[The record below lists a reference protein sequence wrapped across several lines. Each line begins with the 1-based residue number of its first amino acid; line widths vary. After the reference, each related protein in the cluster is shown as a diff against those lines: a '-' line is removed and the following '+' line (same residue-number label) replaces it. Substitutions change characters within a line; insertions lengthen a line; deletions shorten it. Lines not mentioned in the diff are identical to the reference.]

1 MTVHDHVGDRLKQ
14 KLGDHCVVGYD
25 PMSERPVYALKIPK
39 SKADLLKRFVHFE
52 PDDPKGYD
60 SYKIEYADV
69 VKLLHSLGQYA
80 RPRRRW
86 SISSDRGCRT
96 KASTPHHNVTAA
108 FQLYRWQSS
117 QQPKVSF
124 VPGRILLE
132 YVLLGT
138 VMPWTICSQTSP
150 AAWR

>member
-1 MTVHDHVGDRLKQ
+1 MTVHYHVGDRRKQ

-69 VKLLHSLGQYA
+69 VKLLHSLGQDA
-80 RPRRRW
+80 RPP
-86 SISSDRGCRT
+86 
-96 KASTPHHNVTAA
+96 KA
-108 FQLYRWQSS
+108 
-117 QQPKVSF
+117 
-124 VPGRILLE
+124 LE
-132 YVLLGT
+132 YFVE
-138 VMPWTICSQTSP
+138 PWVP
-150 AAWR
+150 HKGEHAAP